1 MFLNLVWCYMLL
13 NCRQHLQFTIH
24 STIPRVHYVKYLTM
38 VMFNNI
44 SKVKLKF
51 CEKVPG
57 IKIHLRF
64 ECRVYVFRSYL
75 KVKAHWI
82 CENVIL
88 FENLSTLVLFCSY
101 LVPKIS
107 PRKGI
112 CCPCVFVYFVLL
124 FMWRGHGRGLRWGWN
139 VS

>member
-1 MFLNLVWCYMLL
+1 MLL

-75 KVKAHWI
+75 KVKAH
-82 CENVIL
+82 
-88 FENLSTLVLFCSY
+88 
-101 LVPKIS
+101 
-107 PRKGI
+107 
-112 CCPCVFVYFVLL
+112 
-124 FMWRGHGRGLRWGWN
+124 
-139 VS
+139 